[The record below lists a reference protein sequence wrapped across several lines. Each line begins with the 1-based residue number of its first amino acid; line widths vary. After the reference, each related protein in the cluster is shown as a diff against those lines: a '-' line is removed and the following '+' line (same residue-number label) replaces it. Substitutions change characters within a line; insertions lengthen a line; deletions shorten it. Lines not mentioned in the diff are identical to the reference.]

1 MGKEGDRAYL
11 QRSFFP
17 KLHNGNGLLVS
28 GLGEGVF
35 QRRAAVADPLP
46 AHVLRTVEMAQGHIV
61 KGGEDGGVHVV
72 RASHADL
79 LRLAPRRPRDELVGD
94 QHIAPGRVQGHMPD
108 GAGHGVRKALHP
120 LLREE
125 AADMGGLQEWQ
136 QPEVHRAAVILQG
149 HRRHL
154 AVIDRSDVDPPA
166 LHEAVGKGE
175 AFRRVVVAADQ
186 QHRQGPVR
194 QLD

>member
-1 MGKEGDRAYL
+1 
-11 QRSFFP
+11 
-17 KLHNGNGLLVS
+17 
-28 GLGEGVF
+28 
-35 QRRAAVADPLP
+35 
-46 AHVLRTVEMAQGHIV
+46 
-61 KGGEDGGVHVV
+61 
-72 RASHADL
+72 
-79 LRLAPRRPRDELVGD
+79 
-94 QHIAPGRVQGHMPD
+94 
-108 GAGHGVRKALHP
+108 
-120 LLREE
+120 
-125 AADMGGLQEWQ
+125 MGGLQEWQ

-194 QLD
+194 QLDEKIVQQRHRLRGGDVLVIDVSRDERRVRPFLIGDLQNAVQDVRLILQHREVVDPLPQVEVGQMDQFHSRYLLSARAAGRPRSEAPSAGS